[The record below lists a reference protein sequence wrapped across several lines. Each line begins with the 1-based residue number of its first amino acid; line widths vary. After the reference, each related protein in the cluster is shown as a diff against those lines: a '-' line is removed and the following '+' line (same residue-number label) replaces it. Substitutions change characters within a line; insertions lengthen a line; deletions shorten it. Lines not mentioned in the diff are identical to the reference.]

1 MSFKLTFQV
10 GHFCL
15 SFANLSPYNEEDG
28 EKMDEKDDDDG
39 DER

>member
-15 SFANLSPYNEEDG
+15 SFANMSPCNERNG

-39 DER
+39 DVR